1 MANPITLLFPSAI
14 LILSFFQVQESP
26 DNSLFSFQIG
36 ATSQEEGEE
45 ATSAD
50 STVLSDEIKAKLQE
64 SLQFLN
70 QDIGQLIKNAQPI
83 RAILEELEGRLP
95 EAFEDAVTPAAFIE
109 SHHAQFDKAQKQLV
123 DRRQQEEII
132 K

>member
-1 MANPITLLFPSAI
+1 MADFITPLHSSAI
-14 LILSFFQVQESP
+14 LITSPCQAKESP

-36 ATSQEEGEE
+36 ATPQEEGEQ

-50 STVLSDEIKAKLQE
+50 PVVLSDEIKAKLQE

-83 RAILEELEGRLP
+83 RTILEELEGKLP
-95 EAFEDAVTPAAFIE
+95 ESIEEALTPAAFIE
-109 SHHAQFDKAQKQLV
+109 SHRAQFNKAQK
-123 DRRQQEEII
+123 
-132 K
+132 

>member
-1 MANPITLLFPSAI
+1 LADFIIPLPPSAI
-14 LILSFFQVQESP
+14 LITSPCQAQESP

-36 ATSQEEGEE
+36 ATCQEGEE

-50 STVLSDEIKAKLQE
+50 PVVLLDEINAKLQE

-83 RAILEELEGRLP
+83 RTILEELDGKLSESIE
-95 EAFEDAVTPAAFIE
+95 EALTLAAFIE
-109 SHHAQFDKAQKQLV
+109 SHRAQFNKAQKQLA
-123 DRRQQEEII
+123 DCLQQKKFI